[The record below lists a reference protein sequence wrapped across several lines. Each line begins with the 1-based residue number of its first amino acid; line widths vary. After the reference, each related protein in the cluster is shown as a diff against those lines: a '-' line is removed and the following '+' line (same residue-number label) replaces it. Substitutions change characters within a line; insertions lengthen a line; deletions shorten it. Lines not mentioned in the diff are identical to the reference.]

1 MQQLI
6 TALIAGLLFG
16 AGLTISMMVDPERVL
31 DFLDIFGDWD
41 PTLAFVMGGGLAVY
55 LPVYHLFVK
64 PRKTT
69 VFGEPCELPS
79 ATQVD
84 SRLLGGAVLF
94 GLGWGLTGI
103 CPGPA
108 LTNLTGG
115 LTGIFV
121 FVATMLFGMLIAGR
135 LSR

>member
-1 MQQLI
+1 MKQLL

-55 LPVYHLFVK
+55 LPIFHFVVK

-69 VFGEPCELPS
+69 VFGESCDLPS
-79 ATQVD
+79 ATKVD
-84 SRLLGGAVLF
+84 SKLLGGSVLF
-94 GLGWGLTGI
+94 GLGWGLSGI

-108 LTNLTGG
+108 LSNLSGG

-121 FVATMLFGMLIAGR
+121 FVATMILGMLIAGR
-135 LSR
+135 LTR